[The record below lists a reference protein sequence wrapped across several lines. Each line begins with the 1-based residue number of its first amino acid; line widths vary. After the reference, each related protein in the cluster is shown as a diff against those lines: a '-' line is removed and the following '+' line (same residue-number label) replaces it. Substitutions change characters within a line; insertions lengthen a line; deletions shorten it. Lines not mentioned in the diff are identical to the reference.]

1 MSPTE
6 LLTLLFAIVVL
17 WIVLKVAKFT
27 IKVIFLVITIVAV
40 AGVVWYFFVR

>member
-6 LLTLLFAIVVL
+6 LLTLLLAIVVL

-40 AGVVWYFFVR
+40 AGVLCYFFVR